1 MPCDLRQ
8 IKIFNNTKQD
18 MKYIYI
24 YIYIYH
30 LTVQSRYFT
39 NSQIHGISEKEINS
53 LQIWEICLRERKEIT
68 LQTHF
73 FYRSIHRGCF
83 VKKVFLKHSKFR
95 RKMPVL
101 ESPFNKV
108 TGFRLATLLKRN
120 SNTVVFL

>member
-24 YIYIYH
+24 YIYH
-30 LTVQSRYFT
+30 LTLQSRYFT

-73 FYRSIHRGCF
+73 FTEASTGG
-83 VKKVFLKHSKFR
+83 
-95 RKMPVL
+95 VL
-101 ESPFNKV
+101 
-108 TGFRLATLLKRN
+108 
-120 SNTVVFL
+120 